1 MAKQLGFYINS
12 AACTN
17 CRACAIACKDKNN
30 TVVGVNFRRVFV
42 YGGGSWLY
50 QGGFMQPVNVYNY
63 SVSLGCQHCVDP
75 ACMAACPTGAIHKDA
90 QGIVTVEASQCI
102 GCRYCEWACPY
113 GTPQFDAATG
123 VMSKCDF
130 CQDLVAQ
137 GQNPACVDA
146 CPMRA
151 LEYGELSELQAKYGT
166 AAAVEPL
173 PSAALTHPS
182 IVITPHRHA
191 QLSGEGHG
199 RILDLEK
206 EV

>member
-1 MAKQLGFYINS
+1 MPKQLGFYINS
-12 AACTN
+12 SACTN

-30 TVVGVNFRRVFV
+30 NPVGVNFRRVFL
-42 YGGGSWLY
+42 YGGGSWLS
-50 QGGFMQPVNVYNY
+50 QAGFMQPVNVFNY
-63 SVSLGCQHCVDP
+63 SVSLGCQHCQDP
-75 ACMAACPTGAIHKDA
+75 ACVAACPTGAISKRADGVVMVD
-90 QGIVTVEASQCI
+90 QSLCV

-113 GTPQFDAATG
+113 GTPQFDSASGT
-123 VMSKCDF
+123 MSKCDF
-130 CQDLVAQ
+130 CQDLLAQ

-151 LEYGELSELQAKYGT
+151 LDFGELSDLQAKYGT

-173 PSAALTHPS
+173 PTDALTHPS
-182 IVITPHRHA
+182 IVITPHRNA
-191 QLSGEGHG
+191 QLSGTGNG